1 MIIMR
6 YLFGLLAT
14 LVAFSF
20 VTGCSGWGGSKP
32 PTVEDL
38 SVAGKY
44 PPPEMPTPR
53 LRVAVAELSAPTV
66 VGIALTENIPALGSD
81 ELWSLL
87 DSSNRFDLT
96 EHHRLEELLAS
107 QKLLDMVEA
116 GTLAHPGPVKGFD
129 YLMLTRVNQLSIV
142 KEPPPE
148 KASVEGVKQL
158 LHIEDEGAKNLIV
171 DAKVELMLV
180 DPRTGAVDVSTPTE
194 FHRVATPK
202 ALSLRVSDAE
212 MNSDQPI
219 KLADADTHQIVR
231 LVLDNAV
238 RATLPRID
246 GFAVATTKNPATP
259 SMAGAMPMSAPASS
273 TTRPD
278 NSVLTASVICP
289 ECGAKV
295 SADQEFCPNC
305 GHKLR

>member
-1 MIIMR
+1 MR
-6 YLFGLLAT
+6 CLSAVLIT
-14 LVAFSF
+14 LVLLGQL
-20 VTGCSGWGGSKP
+20 TGCSGWSNSKP

-38 SVAGKY
+38 NVPGRY
-44 PPPEMPTPR
+44 LPPESPTPR

-66 VGIALTENIPALGSD
+66 IGTASDLDIPAVGSD

-96 EHHRLEELLAS
+96 EHRRLAELLAN
-107 QKLLDMVEA
+107 QKLSDMLVA
-116 GTLAHPGPVKGFD
+116 GKLAHPASVKGFD
-129 YLMLTRVNQLSIV
+129 YLLLTQVTQLSIV

-158 LHIEDEGAKNLIV
+158 LHIDDSTPQNLVV

-180 DPRTGAVDVSTPTE
+180 DPHTGAVDVSSPFD
-194 FHRVATPK
+194 FHRIATPQ
-202 ALSLRVSDAE
+202 ALNLRIANAE
-212 MNSDQPI
+212 LGSDQPV
-219 KLADADTHQIVR
+219 KLGDADTHQLLR

-238 RATLPRID
+238 RSMLPRID
-246 GFAVATTKNPATP
+246 RFAEATSSHPVQLATTNPTTAPAT
-259 SMAGAMPMSAPASS
+259 
-273 TTRPD
+273 TTPPD
-278 NSVLTASVICP
+278 NATLTASVICP